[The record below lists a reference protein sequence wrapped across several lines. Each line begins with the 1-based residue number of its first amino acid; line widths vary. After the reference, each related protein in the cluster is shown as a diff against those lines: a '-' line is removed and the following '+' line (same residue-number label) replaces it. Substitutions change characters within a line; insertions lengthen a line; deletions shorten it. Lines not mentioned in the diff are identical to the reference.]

1 MTRFSAVSSIV
12 ALFVFACSS
21 AASSPAEPEATPC
34 ACERGVCDP
43 ATNAC
48 VDPWRLECTS
58 VPEGECAPSKPYV
71 CAGEAPP
78 TYDCGKCGCPGDQK
92 CELGICFPNETLALR
107 REDRGLKT
115 DRPID
120 EYFRFVDAMMT
131 LPPLT
136 KSEAVDA
143 MTKRMKQDARFT
155 VLNLGESHGSDDEQA
170 VGLDLIRAVVARGFA
185 PTTIGIEGGQDP
197 IIDIA
202 SLADLRIEAV
212 PINGDLTNKAYCK
225 TVVAQ
230 AGEMLNTEGIYIQ
243 YSGSGHTSQEA
254 CYHTEHYSICNPPHT
269 AECVTKMGRRALTV
283 MLFDPEP
290 WLTMTDQAL
299 LWRAGARLP
308 DESAF
313 ETELSA
319 ALARWQS
326 SFEKQARDGKF
337 DTRAGARDVNVR
349 FVASPR
355 FEDVFVAYFP
365 RPARKPFLLRSF
377 QAVWSAPALK
387 SYLVANAMRPQDC
400 SVSWDTTPGNE
411 SYSLFCEK
419 DGKELTATVDRDFV
433 LKGSTTK

>member
-1 MTRFSAVSSIV
+1 
-12 ALFVFACSS
+12 
-21 AASSPAEPEATPC
+21 
-34 ACERGVCDP
+34 
-43 ATNAC
+43 
-48 VDPWRLECTS
+48 VDPWRLDCKD
-58 VPEGECAPSKPYV
+58 VPDGECAAAKPYV

-78 TYDCGKCGCPGDQK
+78 SYDCGKCGCPDGQK
-92 CELGICFPNETLALR
+92 CDLGICFPNETLGLR

-115 DRPID
+115 DRPVD

-131 LPPLT
+131 LPSLT
-136 KSEAVDA
+136 KSDA
-143 MTKRMKQDARFT
+143 LDEMVKRMKRDARFT

-170 VGLDLIRAVVARGFA
+170 VGLDVIRAIASRGFA
-185 PTTIGIEGGQDP
+185 TTTIGIEGGQDP

-202 SLADLRIEAV
+202 PLADLRIEAV

-225 TVVAQ
+225 TAVAQ
-230 AGEMLNTEGIYIQ
+230 AGEMLNTEGIYVQ

-269 AECVTKMGRRALTV
+269 AECVTKIGRRALTV

-299 LWRAGARLP
+299 LWRAGSKLP
-308 DESAF
+308 DAAAF
-313 ETELSA
+313 ATELDA
-319 ALARWQS
+319 ALARWDV
-326 SFEKQARDGKF
+326 SFAKQARDAKF
-337 DTRAGARDVNVR
+337 DTRAGTRDVNVR

-365 RPARKPFLLRSF
+365 RPARKAFLLRSF
-377 QAVWSAPALK
+377 KTVWSAPALQ
-387 SYLVANAMRPQDC
+387 SFLLTNAMRPQDC

-419 DGKELTATVDRDFV
+419 DGKELTATVDREFV
-433 LKGSTTK
+433 LKESATK